1 MALFSKKQTVQPR
14 RRRQS
19 GVQPAPR
26 VESPFRRGKTLT
38 GSTSVHVK
46 QMTAVEGSTQF
57 KSPRAKVHELAAK
70 RRRIGGLLLLVLAAS
85 AALYGLVSQFTASS
99 AVRATEGISLA
110 SSEPYEQAIQE
121 YFAQHPAERLR
132 FLLNEATLTEFLQTK
147 TPEVAEVVLQG
158 SAGFGASTFQLTM
171 RQPIVGWNI
180 GSEKLFVDAAGVA
193 FKKNYFENPKVQVID
208 QSGIPLESGRAVTS
222 DRFLGF
228 VGLAVGLTETN
239 GYKVKEVILPRD
251 TTREIELRLDNVAY
265 PINLSVDRPAGEQ
278 VEDMARAVKWLH
290 ASGKNPKYVD
300 VRVSGKAFYRE

>member
-1 MALFSKKQTVQPR
+1 MALFSKKQTAQPR

-19 GVQPAPR
+19 GVQPTPR
-26 VESPFRRGKTLT
+26 TESPFRRGKTLT
-38 GSTSVHVK
+38 GSTSGHIN
-46 QMTAVEGSTQF
+46 QMTTAEASAQF

-70 RRRIGGLLLLVLAAS
+70 RRRIAGLLLLVLAAS
-85 AALYGLVSQFTASS
+85 AVLYGLVSQFTAT
-99 AVRATEGISLA
+99 AVVRATDGISLA
-110 SSEPYEQAIQE
+110 DSEPYEQAIQE

-132 FLLNEATLTEFLQTK
+132 FLLNEATLTEFLQSK
-147 TPEVAEVVLQG
+147 TPEVAEVALQG
-158 SAGFGASTFQLTM
+158 AAGFGASAFQLTM

-180 GSEKLFVDAAGVA
+180 GSEKLFVDAGGVA
-193 FKKNYFENPKVQVID
+193 FKKNYFENPKVQVVD

-239 GYKVKEVILPRD
+239 GYKVNEVTLPRD
-251 TTREIELRLDNVAY
+251 TTREIELRLDGVAY

-290 ASGKNPKYVD
+290 DRGKNPKYVD

>member
-1 MALFSKKQTVQPR
+1 MTLFSKKQTAQPR

-19 GVQPAPR
+19 AGQPAPR

-38 GSTSVHVK
+38 GSTSAHVN
-46 QMTAVEGSTQF
+46 QMVAVEASAQF

-85 AALYGLVSQFTASS
+85 AALYGLVSQFTATPL
-99 AVRATEGISLA
+99 VRATEGISLA
-110 SSEPYEQAIQE
+110 SSESYEQAIQE

-132 FLLNEATLTEFLQTK
+132 FLLNEATLTKFLQTK
-147 TPEVAEVVLQG
+147 TPEVAEVALQG
-158 SAGFGASTFQLTM
+158 SAGFGTSAFQLTM

-251 TTREIELRLDNVAY
+251 TTREIELRLDGVSY
-265 PINLSVDRPAGEQ
+265 PINLSVDRSAGEQ

-290 ASGKNPKYVD
+290 TSGKNPQYVD

>member
-38 GSTSVHVK
+38 GSTSAHVK
-46 QMTAVEGSTQF
+46 QMTAVEASAQF

-85 AALYGLVSQFTASS
+85 AALYGLVSQFTATSL
-99 AVRATEGISLA
+99 VRATEGISLA

-147 TPEVAEVVLQG
+147 TPEVAEVALQG
-158 SAGFGASTFQLTM
+158 SAGFGASAFQLTM

-239 GYKVKEVILPRD
+239 GYEVKEVILPRD
-251 TTREIELRLDNVAY
+251 TTREIELRLDGVAY
-265 PINLSVDRPAGEQ
+265 LINLSVDRPAGEQ